1 MSRFKAHPRPL
12 TEHNGIYLLDCQR
25 AKDEDLKPY
34 AVDKNSAARLWA
46 LSEELVGQKFDY

>member
-1 MSRFKAHPRPL
+1 MSRFKAHPRL
-12 TEHNGIYLLDCQR
+12 WTEHNGIYLLDCQR

-34 AVDKNSAARLWA
+34 AVDKNSATRLWA